1 MISIITTCVNYCDF
15 LKLTYKRN
23 SRQFSKFDFFVIT
36 SSQDKQTQDFC
47 FTNNIFCH
55 QTDEFY
61 KNGAEFNKAEAIN
74 KTVIDLKDE
83 VLANDWI
90 LLCDA
95 DVVVDKAIETFVN
108 LEEKRE
114 DCLYS
119 TGRIICETE
128 QDLIEKDFI
137 EEDCFFFGFFQMFH
151 KSKIENKIR
160 NGEGFLESSNDASSY
175 DLKFKDSFDV
185 KGQLQNCNAFHLGP
199 MRVNWKGRISQTW
212 HSSR

>member
-1 MISIITTCVNYCDF
+1 MISIITTCVNFCDL

-36 SSQDKQTQDFC
+36 SPQDKQTQDFC

-95 DVVVDKAIETFVN
+95 DVVVDKAIETFVS

-128 QDLIEKDFI
+128 RDLIEKDFI

-160 NGEGFLESSNDASSY
+160 NGEGFLKSSNDASSY
-175 DLKFKDSFDV
+175 DLKFRDSFDV
-185 KGQLQNCNAFHLGP
+185 KGRLENCHAFHLGP
-199 MRVNWKGRISQTW
+199 MRVNWKGRVSQTW
-212 HSSR
+212 HS